1 MNASAQIGMKKEDW
15 AGGRGDAWLANLAS
29 FEGMIGPVSAAIVD
43 AATVTPGEAV
53 LDIGCGG
60 GATTMALAKAAAPT
74 GSATGLDVSRVRR
87 RLRRAGRR

>member
-1 MNASAQIGMKKEDW
+1 MNASAPIGMKKEDW

-43 AATVTPGEAV
+43 AATVTPGDTV

-60 GATTMALAKAAAPT
+60 GATTMALA
-74 GSATGLDVSRVRR
+74 
-87 RLRRAGRR
+87 